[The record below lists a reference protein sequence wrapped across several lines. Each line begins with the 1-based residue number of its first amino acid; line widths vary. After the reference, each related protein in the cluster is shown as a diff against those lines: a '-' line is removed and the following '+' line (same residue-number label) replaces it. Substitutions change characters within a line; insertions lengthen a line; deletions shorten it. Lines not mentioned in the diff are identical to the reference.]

1 MWSSSLSINTTDFS
15 VLDTHELLNTLGKH
29 KMNPYCT
36 QWNKGIAKIKDEMS
50 WNKTESQGEVVYLPL
65 EGITFEGKEIF
76 HLALHF

>member
-1 MWSSSLSINTTDFS
+1 
-15 VLDTHELLNTLGKH
+15 
-29 KMNPYCT
+29 
-36 QWNKGIAKIKDEMS
+36 MS